1 MSTGSRVAKVVCCSV
16 SLGLGGCY
24 VVPVVGP
31 DGQTAYYPVAPG
43 AVPTVVRPAT
53 STLSARLYPANEAAQ
68 RTGMLTGT
76 VTHVSAGKG
85 LFQIS
90 YRGENLTGEATRM
103 SSDERKG
110 LASAYGP
117 SGTSMNCEYQMQ
129 SPLQGA
135 GTCSFSDG
143 ARYQVHLGN

>member
-1 MSTGSRVAKVVCCSV
+1 
-16 SLGLGGCY
+16 
-24 VVPVVGP
+24 
-31 DGQTAYYPVAPG
+31 
-43 AVPTVVRPAT
+43 
-53 STLSARLYPANEAAQ
+53 
-68 RTGMLTGT
+68 MLTGT
-76 VTHVSAGKG
+76 VSTIGPGKG
-85 LFQIS
+85 LFQIT

-103 SSDERKG
+103 SNEDRKG

-129 SPLQGA
+129 SSVQGA